1 MRNLFLKIIKLSRPK
16 YVSSLPVIV
25 FILTALLASCSGSS
39 VHEHNRTSAYM
50 YEDTIQLVGLVED
63 AAALL
68 EKEGDKAFAEF
79 GRKNSKWFNEKWY
92 LFVYDINGT
101 CLFHPVDPHLVGLN
115 IMNMADINGKPVIR
129 MITDVGRK
137 KEKDAFGWVFY
148 HWVDRTQFD
157 PIWKASYI
165 RKVIDSNNRL
175 YIIGS
180 GLNGIKVEKVFVM
193 ENVDNAV
200 DLIKEKGK
208 DFSFKTF
215 CDPAS
220 AFSFFDTYIF
230 IVDSSGKILVDPAFP
245 GLSERNM
252 MFFKDA
258 VGREIVKDLMDKLK
272 GSENVWIQYMWPKPG
287 ETLPSRKLLY
297 CRKLNLGAETLYVC
311 SDFFLATPIWMRL

>member
-1 MRNLFLKIIKLSRPK
+1 M
-16 YVSSLPVIV
+16 
-25 FILTALLASCSGSS
+25 
-39 VHEHNRTSAYM
+39 
-50 YEDTIQLVGLVED
+50 QLVIFVEE
-63 AAALL
+63 AAALI

-92 LFVYDINGT
+92 LFAYDINGT
-101 CLFHPVDPHLVGLN
+101 CLFHPVDTDLVGVN

-165 RKVIDSNNRL
+165 RKVIDKNNRL
-175 YIIGS
+175 YLIGS
-180 GLNGIKVEKVFVM
+180 GLNSIKVEKVFVM

-200 DLIKEKGK
+200 NLIKDKGK

-220 AFSFFDTYIF
+220 SFSFFDTYIF

-252 MFFKDA
+252 LLFKDA
-258 VGREIVKDLMDKLK
+258 VGREIVKDLIDKLK
-272 GSENVWIQYMWPKPG
+272 DSETLWIQYLWPKPG

-297 CRKLNLGAETLYVC
+297 CRKLNLNTETLYVC